1 MNVMNQYISKSE
13 QLQTLMNTLDKDNQN
28 VLLSGVTTSFYAP
41 LLQMI
46 FENKKRPM
54 IIMMQNLYHAQ
65 RLYDQLIDLMDMNSV
80 RLFPMDEFITA
91 EMLASSSELRIER
104 MNTLASIIENQNKI
118 VVTHV
123 AGATRFLTPKEIFKQ
138 ADIQLEV
145 GGTYELDELK
155 RKLVELGYQSVRAV
169 EHMGEFSVRGGILD
183 VFPMTEENPIRI
195 EFFDD
200 EIDTIRYFSTET
212 QRSINKV
219 EKAALVPTFELV
231 YSDEQVERFEKN
243 IKERLTKTAPLV
255 EGETRDN
262 LYARIYGDIEK
273 IKNHQDLEVMHKYIS
288 LLYEKPDTLLSYF
301 DDPLVIYIDYNRI
314 LENQEH
320 MNEDALAWQ
329 EGAIENGKTVV
340 DLNLYHPITQTKV
353 SRQLFLLEHT
363 SSLQEI
369 KLTEHVKLM
378 TKSVTEFH
386 GQLEFFA
393 KECKRLKE
401 NGVTVFVTVS
411 SVEARNNLAN
421 YLEESGVTVA
431 FPTTI
436 DEIREGSIHLVY
448 ERLPLGFELLEP
460 NIVVYTDYEVHP
472 KRKKQTAYKSNFKE
486 GKKIKDYNELKLGD
500 YVVHV
505 QHGIGQ
511 YIGIETLETNGARKD
526 FLMIAYRGGDKLYV
540 PIDKIE
546 MVQKYV
552 GSEGAKPKIHKLGT
566 SEWEKTKA
574 KVKKTVKDIAD
585 KLIKIYAKREHL
597 PGYAFS
603 KDTIE
608 QHAFENAFPYVET
621 DDQLRAVAEIKE
633 DMEAPHPMDRLLI
646 GDVGYGKTEVAMRAA
661 FKAVQDGKQVAYLA
675 PTTILSKQHY
685 ESFVARFKDFDVK
698 IGLLN
703 RYVSIKE
710 QQELLTNIKS
720 GKINIVVGTHR
731 ILSKDVIFKD
741 LGLLII
747 DEEQRFGV
755 EHKEKIKEFKTEVDV
770 LTLTATPIPRTL
782 QMSMIGIRSLSLIE
796 TPPMNRYPVQT
807 YVLEEHDGVIR
818 DAIERELARDGQVF
832 YLYNRVSDIEKRAA
846 RIQKLV
852 PDAVVEYAHGQMSKE
867 QLEQTMADF
876 EEKKFNV
883 LVCTTIIETG
893 IDIPNANTLI
903 ISDSY
908 RLGLSQLYQLRGR
921 VGRSDRIAYA
931 YCMYPRNKVLTENA
945 EKRLQTIKE
954 FTELGSGFKIA
965 MRDLAIRGAGDMLG
979 AQQYGFIDTVGL
991 DLYTQLLSEAVVH
1004 AREGS
1009 NFEVASFELPKL
1021 EFDFPTKVDAY
1032 IPDFY
1037 ISDESTKIEIY
1048 QKIKKVT
1055 NDEEYKDVIDELID
1069 RFGDF
1074 PDDVKYLIDL
1084 TFLKN
1089 ITEPYIEKTKSTK
1102 NTIEFILKEEITQDI
1117 DGQKLFE
1124 AVHKIGSMIR
1134 LAYKDNRINI
1144 IFDLPVVK
1152 RLQWFEYALDL
1163 FKNFERFKKDVKKV

>member
-460 NIVVYTDYEVHP
+460 NIVVYTDYEVHT

-755 EHKEKIKEFKTEVDV
+755 EHKEKI
-770 LTLTATPIPRTL
+770 
-782 QMSMIGIRSLSLIE
+782 
-796 TPPMNRYPVQT
+796 
-807 YVLEEHDGVIR
+807 
-818 DAIERELARDGQVF
+818 
-832 YLYNRVSDIEKRAA
+832 
-846 RIQKLV
+846 
-852 PDAVVEYAHGQMSKE
+852 
-867 QLEQTMADF
+867 
-876 EEKKFNV
+876 
-883 LVCTTIIETG
+883 
-893 IDIPNANTLI
+893 
-903 ISDSY
+903 
-908 RLGLSQLYQLRGR
+908 
-921 VGRSDRIAYA
+921 
-931 YCMYPRNKVLTENA
+931 
-945 EKRLQTIKE
+945 
-954 FTELGSGFKIA
+954 
-965 MRDLAIRGAGDMLG
+965 
-979 AQQYGFIDTVGL
+979 
-991 DLYTQLLSEAVVH
+991 
-1004 AREGS
+1004 
-1009 NFEVASFELPKL
+1009 
-1021 EFDFPTKVDAY
+1021 
-1032 IPDFY
+1032 
-1037 ISDESTKIEIY
+1037 
-1048 QKIKKVT
+1048 
-1055 NDEEYKDVIDELID
+1055 
-1069 RFGDF
+1069 
-1074 PDDVKYLIDL
+1074 
-1084 TFLKN
+1084 
-1089 ITEPYIEKTKSTK
+1089 
-1102 NTIEFILKEEITQDI
+1102 
-1117 DGQKLFE
+1117 
-1124 AVHKIGSMIR
+1124 
-1134 LAYKDNRINI
+1134 
-1144 IFDLPVVK
+1144 
-1152 RLQWFEYALDL
+1152 
-1163 FKNFERFKKDVKKV
+1163 

>member
-273 IKNHQDLEVMHKYIS
+273 IKNNQDLEVMHKYIS

-460 NIVVYTDYEVHP
+460 NIVVYTDYEVHT

-782 QMSMIGIRSLSLIE
+782 QMSMI
-796 TPPMNRYPVQT
+796 
-807 YVLEEHDGVIR
+807 
-818 DAIERELARDGQVF
+818 
-832 YLYNRVSDIEKRAA
+832 
-846 RIQKLV
+846 
-852 PDAVVEYAHGQMSKE
+852 
-867 QLEQTMADF
+867 
-876 EEKKFNV
+876 
-883 LVCTTIIETG
+883 
-893 IDIPNANTLI
+893 
-903 ISDSY
+903 
-908 RLGLSQLYQLRGR
+908 
-921 VGRSDRIAYA
+921 
-931 YCMYPRNKVLTENA
+931 
-945 EKRLQTIKE
+945 
-954 FTELGSGFKIA
+954 
-965 MRDLAIRGAGDMLG
+965 
-979 AQQYGFIDTVGL
+979 
-991 DLYTQLLSEAVVH
+991 
-1004 AREGS
+1004 
-1009 NFEVASFELPKL
+1009 
-1021 EFDFPTKVDAY
+1021 
-1032 IPDFY
+1032 
-1037 ISDESTKIEIY
+1037 
-1048 QKIKKVT
+1048 
-1055 NDEEYKDVIDELID
+1055 
-1069 RFGDF
+1069 
-1074 PDDVKYLIDL
+1074 
-1084 TFLKN
+1084 
-1089 ITEPYIEKTKSTK
+1089 
-1102 NTIEFILKEEITQDI
+1102 
-1117 DGQKLFE
+1117 
-1124 AVHKIGSMIR
+1124 
-1134 LAYKDNRINI
+1134 
-1144 IFDLPVVK
+1144 
-1152 RLQWFEYALDL
+1152 
-1163 FKNFERFKKDVKKV
+1163 

>member
-1 MNVMNQYISKSE
+1 M
-13 QLQTLMNTLDKDNQN
+13 
-28 VLLSGVTTSFYAP
+28 
-41 LLQMI
+41 
-46 FENKKRPM
+46 
-54 IIMMQNLYHAQ
+54 
-65 RLYDQLIDLMDMNSV
+65 
-80 RLFPMDEFITA
+80 TA
-91 EMLASSSELRIER
+91 
-104 MNTLASIIENQNKI
+104 K
-118 VVTHV
+118 
-123 AGATRFLTPKEIFKQ
+123 
-138 ADIQLEV
+138 
-145 GGTYELDELK
+145 
-155 RKLVELGYQSVRAV
+155 
-169 EHMGEFSVRGGILD
+169 
-183 VFPMTEENPIRI
+183 ENPIRI

-460 NIVVYTDYEVHP
+460 NIVVYTDYEVHT

-633 DMEAPHPMDRLLI
+633 DMEAPHPMDRLLC
-646 GDVGYGKTEVAMRAA
+646 RRCW
-661 FKAVQDGKQVAYLA
+661 L
-675 PTTILSKQHY
+675 
-685 ESFVARFKDFDVK
+685 R
-698 IGLLN
+698 
-703 RYVSIKE
+703 
-710 QQELLTNIKS
+710 
-720 GKINIVVGTHR
+720 
-731 ILSKDVIFKD
+731 
-741 LGLLII
+741 
-747 DEEQRFGV
+747 QRR
-755 EHKEKIKEFKTEVDV
+755 K
-770 LTLTATPIPRTL
+770 
-782 QMSMIGIRSLSLIE
+782 
-796 TPPMNRYPVQT
+796 
-807 YVLEEHDGVIR
+807 
-818 DAIERELARDGQVF
+818 
-832 YLYNRVSDIEKRAA
+832 
-846 RIQKLV
+846 
-852 PDAVVEYAHGQMSKE
+852 
-867 QLEQTMADF
+867 
-876 EEKKFNV
+876 
-883 LVCTTIIETG
+883 
-893 IDIPNANTLI
+893 
-903 ISDSY
+903 
-908 RLGLSQLYQLRGR
+908 
-921 VGRSDRIAYA
+921 
-931 YCMYPRNKVLTENA
+931 
-945 EKRLQTIKE
+945 
-954 FTELGSGFKIA
+954 
-965 MRDLAIRGAGDMLG
+965 
-979 AQQYGFIDTVGL
+979 
-991 DLYTQLLSEAVVH
+991 
-1004 AREGS
+1004 
-1009 NFEVASFELPKL
+1009 
-1021 EFDFPTKVDAY
+1021 
-1032 IPDFY
+1032 
-1037 ISDESTKIEIY
+1037 
-1048 QKIKKVT
+1048 
-1055 NDEEYKDVIDELID
+1055 
-1069 RFGDF
+1069 
-1074 PDDVKYLIDL
+1074 
-1084 TFLKN
+1084 
-1089 ITEPYIEKTKSTK
+1089 
-1102 NTIEFILKEEITQDI
+1102 
-1117 DGQKLFE
+1117 
-1124 AVHKIGSMIR
+1124 
-1134 LAYKDNRINI
+1134 
-1144 IFDLPVVK
+1144 
-1152 RLQWFEYALDL
+1152 
-1163 FKNFERFKKDVKKV
+1163 